1 MKELEGPLSD
11 CFLGSLG
18 EPTDHREYRDN
29 DDKGIIP
36 SARGRKLQN
45 DRPLDVGDDFGRSV
59 WQAAIRCSARLLVY
73 ALCVARTHLPSYEC
87 QNKEFT
93 TILIKK
99 FVGKVA

>member
-45 DRPLDVGDDFGRSV
+45 DRPRWTLDALEMISAVLFGKRRFLVQLDFSFMHFV
-59 WQAAIRCSARLLVY
+59 WHASAVL
-73 ALCVARTHLPSYEC
+73 
-87 QNKEFT
+87 
-93 TILIKK
+93 
-99 FVGKVA
+99 